1 MAPRERDAVT
11 GTETTGHEW
20 DGIKELNTPLPK
32 WWLYTFYACILF
44 SVVYWVLYP
53 SIPWING
60 HTVGLLHYNQR
71 VALDKVLD
79 AAAASQAKYITKID
93 QAPSLAAIQADPE
106 LFNFAEAGGRFTS
119 LDGDPSPAAGSG
131 LATNG
136 VLHDQLMKLL
146 VAPAG

>member
-1 MAPRERDAVT
+1 MATRERDAVT

-60 HTVGLLHYNQR
+60 HTVGLLHQ
-71 VALDKVLD
+71 VP
-79 AAAASQAKYITKID
+79 I
-93 QAPSLAAIQADPE
+93 
-106 LFNFAEAGGRFTS
+106 TS
-119 LDGDPSPAAGSG
+119 LLQLGGVHPGD
-131 LATNG
+131 
-136 VLHDQLMKLL
+136 LHLQ
-146 VAPAG
+146 A